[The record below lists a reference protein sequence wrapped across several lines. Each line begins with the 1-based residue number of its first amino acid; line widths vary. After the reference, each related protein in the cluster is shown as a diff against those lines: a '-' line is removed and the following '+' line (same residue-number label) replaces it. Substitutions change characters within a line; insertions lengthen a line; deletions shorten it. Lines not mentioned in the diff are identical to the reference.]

1 MAEYAIV
8 NAPYPGVNTPYKRGV
23 LLPVVVSVA
32 SGAPSIVA
40 ARSASGFTIADGASG
55 AYTGTAPKAERGVF
69 WIQPKRAVDADSCSV
84 DVVSYSPT
92 TGAFT
97 LQVYV
102 NDAPADLDDG
112 DELWLFFMLE
122 GG

>member
-1 MAEYAIV
+1 MAFALDS
-8 NAPYPGVNTPYKRGV
+8 APYPGANGAYKRAC
-23 LLPVVVSVA
+23 LLPVVVTLNFGV
-32 SGAPSIVA
+32 PSIVN
-40 ARSASGFTIADGASG
+40 ARSAAGFTIADGASG
-55 AYTGTAPKAERGVF
+55 AYTGTAPKASRGVF
-69 WIQPKRAVDADSCSV
+69 WIQPKRTVDVDSCSV
-84 DVVSYSPT
+84 DVVSYVPT

-112 DELWLFFMLE
+112 DELWLFFLLE